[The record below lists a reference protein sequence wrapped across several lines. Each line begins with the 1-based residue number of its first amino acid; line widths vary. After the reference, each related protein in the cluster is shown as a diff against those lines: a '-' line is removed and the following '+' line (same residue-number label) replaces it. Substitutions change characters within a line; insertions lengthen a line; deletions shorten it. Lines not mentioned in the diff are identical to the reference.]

1 MLGRSHQHVEIP
13 EGVLLSVQEITRAGK
28 RPAPELPPWLR
39 RVLPK
44 SGVAGQVVALGP
56 DRIDEE
62 EEDPDDDDD
71 FVREDEGAALS
82 AISFDLR
89 PGDGLGLAGN
99 DSAAT
104 LTLRRIIT
112 GTLPPSS
119 GSVVTRGRV
128 AMLSKYDLQRY
139 TGGDAWGEKA
149 LFIVA
154 KFLGWPTRLIRSRWD
169 EIEAFAQ
176 LEELHGLKSRAIANR
191 STMRLLFAAAL
202 HMDATV
208 YVLDEGIPS
217 DDEFGARCFDLVAQ
231 RQREG
236 AAVIQRTRTRV
247 DEVAR
252 LCSHVLWFEDGKVRL
267 GGTPLEVA
275 IEAEKIQ
282 TEELHPV
289 SEPVLAE
296 LANDERV
303 VRLDRGGAVEVEL
316 HVLRGKLECTFML
329 ELIGQAEF
337 HARLEQPDPF
347 VSESPGL
354 HLLRITIPDGLL
366 PDGVFEGRLFG
377 EFLVPGAKPLSQRKL
392 LDFEVVVDEHPE
404 EGDEADDAIFEISP
418 EPWDEDEATE
428 NEVGWQVD
436 RVPA

>member
-1 MLGRSHQHVEIP
+1 MVGRSRPHVEIP
-13 EGVLLSVQEITRAGK
+13 EGVLLSVQEITRAEK
-28 RPAPELPPWLR
+28 RPEPQLPPWLR
-39 RVLPK
+39 RILPK

-71 FVREDEGAALS
+71 SVPEDEGAKLS
-82 AISFDLR
+82 PISFDLR
-89 PGDGLGLAGN
+89 PGDGLGLVGN
-99 DSAAT
+99 DGAAT

-112 GTLPPSS
+112 GTLPPTT

-154 KFLGWPTRLIRSRWD
+154 KFLGWPTRLIRARWN

-176 LEELHGLKSRAIANR
+176 LEELHGLTSRAIANR

-217 DDEFGARCFDLVAQ
+217 DDEFGAKCFDLVAQ

-236 AAVIQRTRTRV
+236 AAVVQRTRTRV

-267 GGTPLEVA
+267 SGTPLEVA
-275 IEAEKIQ
+275 IEAEKIH

-296 LANDERV
+296 LANDESV
-303 VRLDRGGAVEVEL
+303 VRLDRGGAVDVEL
-316 HVLRGKLECTFML
+316 HVLRGKLQCTFTL
-329 ELIGQAEF
+329 ELTGQADF

-347 VSESPGL
+347 VSDSPGL
-354 HLLRITIPDGLL
+354 HRLRIVIPAGLL
-366 PDGVFEGRLFG
+366 PSGVFEGRLLG
-377 EFLVPGAKPLSQRKL
+377 AIRVPGAKPLPERKL
-392 LDFEVVVDEHPE
+392 LDFEVVVDEHQE
-404 EGDEADDAIFEISP
+404 EGDEADDATFEISP
-418 EPWDEDEATE
+418 EPWDEDEATA
-428 NEVGWQVD
+428 NEVGWHVG
-436 RVPA
+436 RVSA